1 MEDMIAKLS
10 TKYALPVLV
19 NFYIGI
25 DDKESSSYIIHVGVE
40 L

>member
-1 MEDMIAKLS
+1 MIAKLN
-10 TKYALPVLV
+10 TKYALPLFV

-40 L
+40 V